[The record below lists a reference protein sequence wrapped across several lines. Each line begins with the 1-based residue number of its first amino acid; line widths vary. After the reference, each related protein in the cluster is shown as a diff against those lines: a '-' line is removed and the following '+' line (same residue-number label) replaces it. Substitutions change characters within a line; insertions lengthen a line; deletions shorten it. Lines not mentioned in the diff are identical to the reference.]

1 MDRTKL
7 DEFLGHFV
15 ADLGAAGGAGLMA
28 IGNRLGLYTSLAE
41 GPATAEQ
48 FAERTGYHI
57 RYLTEWLRGQ
67 AAGGYVAYDAATDQF
82 SLTDEQE
89 FCLADPNGP
98 NLSASALIVL
108 GYLRGEPRLTEAFRT
123 GAGIAWH
130 EHDEDVFV
138 GCDAFYRPGY
148 VAELVPH
155 WIPALAGVE
164 EKLRA
169 GGRVADVGCGLGS
182 SSVLI
187 AEAFPTAVVVG
198 SDYHAE
204 SIALARKKAADAG
217 VADRLTFEVASAQTF
232 TGTGYDLVTT
242 FDALHD
248 MGDPVAAA
256 RQVRQALADDG
267 TWLLVEP
274 NAADDVAGNLNPVGR
289 LYYNGSTFLCVPN
302 ALSQPGGYA
311 LGAQAG
317 EAAIRQIVTEAGSP
331 GSAGWQKARS
341 TWPLRSGPER
351 RVGVVARTPEPGPH
365 SGAGPVSCVCSSR
378 SEACLR
384 PEGVVGCVGYFLL
397 LVQIVGLAADAAEG
411 HPRATVAR
419 TSTCARV
426 AQVRAS

>member
-15 ADLGAAGGAGLMA
+15 TDLGAAGGAGLMA
-28 IGNRLGLYTSLAE
+28 IGNRLGLYRALAE
-41 GPATAEQ
+41 GEATAEQ
-48 FAERTGYHI
+48 FAERTGYHL

-67 AAGGYVAYDAATDQF
+67 AAGGYVRYDAATGRF
-82 SLTDEQE
+82 SLSEEQA

-108 GYLRGEPRLTEAFRT
+108 GYLRAEPKLTEAFRT

-130 EHDEDVFV
+130 EHDDDVFV

-148 VAELVPH
+148 VAELVPN
-155 WIPALAGVE
+155 WIPALDGVE

-187 AEAFPTAVVVG
+187 AEAFPTATVVG

-204 SIALARKKAADAG
+204 SIELARKKAADAG
-217 VADRLTFEVASAQTF
+217 LADRLTFEVTTAQTF

-248 MGDPVAAA
+248 MGDPVSAA
-256 RQVRQALADDG
+256 RQVREALDDDG

-274 NAADDVAGNLNPVGR
+274 NAADDVEGTLNPVGR

-302 ALSQPGGYA
+302 ALSQSGGYS

-317 EAAIRQIVTEAGSP
+317 EAAIRQVVTEAGFS
-331 GSAGWQKARS
+331 RF
-341 TWPLRSGPER
+341 R
-351 RVGVVARTPEPGPH
+351 RVAESP
-365 SGAGPVSCVCSSR
+365 
-378 SEACLR
+378 
-384 PEGVVGCVGYFLL
+384 FN
-397 LVQIVGLAADAAEG
+397 LVFEVK
-411 HPRATVAR
+411 P
-419 TSTCARV
+419 
-426 AQVRAS
+426 